1 MDTAHT
7 HIAKRKYVALANKTR
22 LHKYGIERFLLAAA
36 DELTPG
42 GMLLDAG
49 AGNCKHKQLFPK
61 QRVVALDFV
70 QTRRR
75 RYGDLDLSGDLH
87 AIPCKTASFDA
98 VVNVEVLEHLQEP
111 EAALREMFRVLK
123 PGGRLYLVAPQGW
136 EEHCVPRDFYRFTQ
150 FGLRYLLEKV
160 GFRGNTIV
168 PLGGYFWYMGHR
180 IPVAYR
186 YFFPGDR
193 KRVWKILD
201 APIRHPARFV
211 LRTLVPYL
219 CYYLD
224 GLDKRKSYTLN
235 YGCICEK
242 P

>member
-1 MDTAHT
+1 MGRIRGNRKPRRRLATSSRLDQTGPGQILLLMDTAHT
-7 HIAKRKYVALANKTR
+7 HIAKRKYVALASKTR

-98 VVNVEVLEHLQEP
+98 IVNVEVLEHLQEP

-123 PGGRLYLVAPQGW
+123 PGGRLYLIAPQGW

-168 PLGGYFWYMGHR
+168 PLGGTFGTWAIVYRSPTGIFS
-180 IPVAYR
+180 PVIEKGFGKSSTRRFA
-186 YFFPGDR
+186 
-193 KRVWKILD
+193 
-201 APIRHPARFV
+201 IRR
-211 LRTLVPYL
+211 
-219 CYYLD
+219 
-224 GLDKRKSYTLN
+224 GLF
-235 YGCICEK
+235 
-242 P
+242 